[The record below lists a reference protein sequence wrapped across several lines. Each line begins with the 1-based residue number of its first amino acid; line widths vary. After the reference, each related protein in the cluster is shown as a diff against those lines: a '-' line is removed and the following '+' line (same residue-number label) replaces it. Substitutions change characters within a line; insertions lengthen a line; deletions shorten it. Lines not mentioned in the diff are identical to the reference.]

1 MVNSI
6 TTVPNQTVY
15 VVHRE
20 QAGKNFIQ
28 INKDNYSKAYRDMSN
43 SSAALGLYIWLV
55 GNKDNFKFA
64 FSPQAIENQLG
75 MARSSCH
82 GAVKKLEELG
92 YLQQRPNSNVYDFYE
107 VTAKNTNRKIIDSEM
122 INFEESTAPSEIVE
136 EVSDDV
142 TAPTGIIK
150 ARPGNFV
157 F

>member
-1 MVNSI
+1 MGNKS
-6 TTVPNQTVY
+6 TTVPNQHVY
-15 VVHRE
+15 VIHRE
-20 QAGKNFIQ
+20 KTKGSFIQ
-28 INKDNYSKAYRDMSN
+28 IDKENFSKAYRDMSK

-55 GNKDNFKFA
+55 GNKDNFSFA

-92 YLQQRPNSNVYDFYE
+92 YLQQRPNSNIYDFYE
-107 VTAKNTNRKIIDSEM
+107 VTTKNTNRKIIDSEM

-136 EVSDDV
+136 EKSDDV